1 MNRRQYSQF
10 TVQKLFFIFCNSLYG
25 AKASSEICLSFIYV
39 QWRIL
44 EEVTK
49 NARHSLLSLNFIR
62 GVTWTLL
69 YQKKSGT
76 ALRKEKQEESSNS
89 ILPCGRVCWK
99 QEPKG
104 VITYTPKSDMTIHLG
119 VVAAGGGEA
128 VGGEGCSRPLD
139 SLTPHCQLGL
149 AGSYFPLCLRHRR
162 AADKNIHNSRQAD
175 PRGVGFRF
183 FLSFHSQKLQLS

>member
-1 MNRRQYSQF
+1 M
-10 TVQKLFFIFCNSLYG
+10 
-25 AKASSEICLSFIYV
+25 
-39 QWRIL
+39 
-44 EEVTK
+44 
-49 NARHSLLSLNFIR
+49 
-62 GVTWTLL
+62 
-69 YQKKSGT
+69 
-76 ALRKEKQEESSNS
+76 
-89 ILPCGRVCWK
+89 CWK

-128 VGGEGCSRPLD
+128 VGGEEGCSRPLD

>member
-1 MNRRQYSQF
+1 MFYQRNRELRDP
-10 TVQKLFFIFCNSLYG
+10 
-25 AKASSEICLSFIYV
+25 
-39 QWRIL
+39 
-44 EEVTK
+44 
-49 NARHSLLSLNFIR
+49 
-62 GVTWTLL
+62 
-69 YQKKSGT
+69 
-76 ALRKEKQEESSNS
+76 RKENKKRESSNS
-89 ILPCGRVCWK
+89 IPPCRRVCWK

-119 VVAAGGGEA
+119 VVARGRWGGG
-128 VGGEGCSRPLD
+128 RPLD

-149 AGSYFPLCLRHRR
+149 AGSYFPLCLRLRL